1 MNKSSLIFA
10 ALVASLS
17 VPAIASDAP
26 KKESKVKTTV
36 TKQAK
41 KPEAP
46 KAPPS
51 AVKPTP
57 KKKAEGKDTK

>member
-1 MNKSSLIFA
+1 MKKELILAALIANLAVPAFA
-10 ALVASLS
+10 A
-17 VPAIASDAP
+17 DAP

-36 TKQAK
+36 TKK
-41 KPEAP
+41 VEAP

-57 KKKAEGKDTK
+57 KKKAEAK